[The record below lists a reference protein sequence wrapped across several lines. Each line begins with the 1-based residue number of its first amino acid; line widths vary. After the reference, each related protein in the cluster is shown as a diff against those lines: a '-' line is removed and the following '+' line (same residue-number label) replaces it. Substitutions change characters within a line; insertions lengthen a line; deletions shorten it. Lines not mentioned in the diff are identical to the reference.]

1 MRTVFSPASPGFHS
15 SSSSRLTP
23 RICKDKK
30 VQCFTRPYFISLA
43 HVLPAPHRE
52 FARCSGLLLCSVFL
66 SWVALRYIKLT
77 PLVYAWMHH
86 DICISVVPFMYESW
100 ISWYDSLSL
109 SLSLSL
115 AALGTM
121 NSGSRVL
128 YYEYTLYI
136 QSCCLPAFWVIITYG
151 RKRGGGG
158 GTRFNA
164 AYVSRWSPHAQDTMC
179 FSSSGRIYSLC
190 TSRSQQHTVHPGIPV
205 GRRGRK
211 RNDKKRGSL
220 RYSFLSAVYSYPL

>member
-158 GTRFNA
+158 GYA
-164 AYVSRWSPHAQDTMC
+164 
-179 FSSSGRIYSLC
+179 I
-190 TSRSQQHTVHPGIPV
+190 
-205 GRRGRK
+205 
-211 RNDKKRGSL
+211 
-220 RYSFLSAVYSYPL
+220 